1 MGIILTQRSYKP
13 RWAFVLALAA
23 ILGALR
29 YTLAQLHFDQTSL
42 ATRSANDQQKT
53 VVVESLVVGEPDAR
67 EGSRRQPTQATLTIA
82 STSLARVSI
91 PSCHARA

>member
-1 MGIILTQRSYKP
+1 VFILG
-13 RWAFVLALAA
+13 LAVM
-23 ILGALR
+23 LGALR
-29 YTLAQLHFDQTSL
+29 YNLAQPHFDQTSL